1 MGKIKETK
9 EGWNMDIFD
18 FMTMLGGLSLFLFG
32 MSLMGSALERR
43 AGSRLRSLLDQMTGK
58 PLVGFLTGLGVT
70 AIIQSSSATT
80 VMVVGFVNSGLMTL
94 RQAINVIMGANVGTT
109 VTAWLLS
116 LGGIESSSVWLRLL
130 KPSSFTPVLALI
142 GIVFYMFCKDAKKKD
157 TGTILLGFATLMF
170 GMETMSG
177 AVSGLSQVPAFTNL
191 FLAFRN
197 PILGVLVGAVLTG
210 IIQSSS
216 ASVGILQALSA
227 TGAVSYAAAIPII
240 MGQNIGTTVTAMLSS
255 VGTNKNARR
264 VHLLF
269 NVIGVAVLLSVFCIV
284 RAVLAPALLDE
295 SATRAGI
302 AVAHS
307 VFNLLCT
314 AMLLPAGDLLEKLAI
329 RRESV
334 KTLQTVE
341 AWERAKL
348 QHYVDTLPCRIYLL
362 SEDPDGL
369 RGVSPAKMA
378 RARQGRYGV
387 IKPYRDQMEGRYQ
400 WCIAAVPGVAWAKKV
415 FPNETKARAVEK
427 LWEAILHTCRV
438 DDDPIA
444 AWNAHNADLQ
454 ARCDH
459 LNSLGIASLEYH
471 ASNGTNLTV
480 GMIPEAQFCGGGE
493 YTIGGS
499 YFNPNLPTEECFIS
513 PKRGEAEGI
522 VYSSKPLSYQG
533 QLIED
538 FSIRFE
544 HGRAVEAHARTNEAL
559 LQKLI
564 AMDEG
569 SAYLGECALVPYDSP
584 INQTGIL
591 FYNTLFD
598 ENACCHLAL
607 GMGFIDTIRDYPN
620 RTLEEMRALGVNDSM
635 IHEDFMIGT
644 PDLAITAHCR
654 DGRTVPVF
662 RDGTWAF

>member
-1 MGKIKETK
+1 MKKTILRKYAQLIAK
-9 EGWNMDIFD
+9 
-18 FMTMLGGLSLFLFG
+18 
-32 MSLMGSALERR
+32 
-43 AGSRLRSLLDQMTGK
+43 AGVNVQKGQEVFIYAELDQ
-58 PLVGFLTGLGVT
+58 PEFV
-70 AIIQSSSATT
+70 Q
-80 VMVVGFVNSGLMTL
+80 MVV
-94 RQAINVIMGANVGTT
+94 
-109 VTAWLLS
+109 
-116 LGGIESSSVWLRLL
+116 EECYKL
-130 KPSSFTPVLALI
+130 K
-142 GIVFYMFCKDAKKKD
+142 AKKVVVDWSYQPLQK
-157 TGTILLGFATLMF
+157 LNVRYQSLSTLS
-170 GMETMSG
+170 T
-177 AVSGLSQVPAFTNL
+177 LPN
-191 FLAFRN
+191 
-197 PILGVLVGAVLTG
+197 
-210 IIQSSS
+210 
-216 ASVGILQALSA
+216 
-227 TGAVSYAAAIPII
+227 YAE
-240 MGQNIGTTVTAMLSS
+240 
-255 VGTNKNARR
+255 AR
-264 VHLLF
+264 
-269 NVIGVAVLLSVFCIV
+269 
-284 RAVLAPALLDE
+284 
-295 SATRAGI
+295 
-302 AVAHS
+302 
-307 VFNLLCT
+307 
-314 AMLLPAGDLLEKLAI
+314 
-329 RRESV
+329 
-334 KTLQTVE
+334 
-341 AWERAKL
+341 W
-348 QHYVDTLPCRIYLL
+348 QHYVDVLPCRIYLI

-369 RGVSPAKMA
+369 KGINQEKLMKSQQKLYPI
-378 RARQGRYGV
+378 
-387 IKPYRDQMEGRYQ
+387 IKPYRDKMENKYQ
-400 WCIAAVPGVAWAKKV
+400 WCIAAVPGAAWAKKL
-415 FPNETKARAVEK
+415 FPELRPSQAIEK
-427 LWEAILHTCRV
+427 LWEAILATSRV

-454 ARCDH
+454 ARCDY

-644 PDLAITAHCR
+644 PDLAVTAHCR
-654 DGRTVPVF
+654 DGRTIPVF